1 VAPRDHLRDAF
12 GDAAPEHM
20 AWQTQSPYV
29 SERERALVRAAFL
42 PLGARVLDLGCGEG
56 ATLVHLDAPNGAVGV
71 DLFEPK
77 LVLARQVLPG
87 CRFVAASADALPF
100 PDGSFDHVL
109 VRDVLHHIDEPGPAM
124 REIRRVLAP
133 GGRVDNPLIAL
144 HALTQPAERGML
156 RSTVPFLTELMSR
169 IARVVS
175 VERHQAMPL
184 HRLVF
189 HPTYSSPRAAAIPR
203 VRAAV
208 AAVERL
214 AERVVPRWSWAYIH
228 VRGAIGGDD
237 GGRPPKPPAAGA
249 HDGGRP
255 PKPPAAGA

>member
-1 VAPRDHLRDAF
+1 
-12 GDAAPEHM
+12 
-20 AWQTQSPYV
+20 
-29 SERERALVRAAFL
+29 
-42 PLGARVLDLGCGEG
+42 
-56 ATLVHLDAPNGAVGV
+56 
-71 DLFEPK
+71 
-77 LVLARQVLPG
+77 VLPG

-109 VRDVLHHIDEPGPAM
+109 VRDVVHHLDDPGPAM

-133 GGRVDNPLIAL
+133 GGRVDVLEPCRYNPLIAL
-144 HALTQPAERGML
+144 HGLTQPAERGEL
-156 RSTVPFLTELMSR
+156 RSTVPFLVELVSR

-189 HPTYSSPRAAAIPR
+189 HPTYSSPRALASPR

-208 AAVERL
+208 AAFERL
-214 AERVVPRWSWAYIH
+214 AERVVARWSWAYIH

-237 GGRPPKPPAAGA
+237 GGRPPKPPAP
-249 HDGGRP
+249 GG
-255 PKPPAAGA
+255 